1 MIVTLYFYASMILY
15 FSVCTIITFV
25 IKYILIVNEQN
36 YKPGHVLD
44 DHLSRSIVTNRL
56 KRPT

>member
-1 MIVTLYFYASMILY
+1 MIVTLYFYASMIFYLHD
-15 FSVCTIITFV
+15 ITFV